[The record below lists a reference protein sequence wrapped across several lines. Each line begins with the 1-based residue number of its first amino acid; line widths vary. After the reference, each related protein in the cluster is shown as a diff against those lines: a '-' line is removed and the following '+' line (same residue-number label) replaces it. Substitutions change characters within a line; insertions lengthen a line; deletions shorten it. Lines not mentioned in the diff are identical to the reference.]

1 MNDVPV
7 RRRGRGRGRAGLLI
21 GRAVAVALAMAVAL
35 LPGVAQAAI
44 TTNQTGTNNGYF
56 YSFWTDGG
64 GSSSMTL
71 GSGGNYS
78 TSWSN
83 VGNFVAGK
91 GWSTGGR
98 RSVNYSG

>member
-1 MNDVPV
+1 M
-7 RRRGRGRGRAGLLI
+7 RYLLSGLCATVL
-21 GRAVAVALAMAVAL
+21 VAVAAL
-35 LPGVAQAAI
+35 MLPGTANADTVV
-44 TTNQTGTNNGYF
+44 TSSQTGSNNGYF

-91 GWSTGGR
+91 GWSTGSR
-98 RSVNYSG
+98 QTVNYSGSFNP